1 MPDTGNVFAREQLRP
16 SILDRLLDDDPETTR
31 EPVWQ
36 QAAVLESVR
45 DTVCRDLQNLL
56 NSRRCLEELPEN
68 FPELHSSLLNYGL
81 PDLQSLEIREGRAGQ
96 QIAHLIEEVIRDFEP
111 RLRGVRVRS
120 KGLDNHASD
129 SLRQLSFEIDAV
141 LVIEPLKEPVLFTS
155 SFNSISGEFNV
166 EGG

>member
-1 MPDTGNVFAREQLRP
+1 MPQTGNDLTREQLRP
-16 SILDRLLDDDPETTR
+16 SILDRLLDNDPETTH

-36 QAAVLESVR
+36 QTAVLESLR
-45 DTVCRDLQNLL
+45 DAVCRDLQSLL

-81 PDLQSLEIREGRAGQ
+81 PDLQSLEIRQGRAGQ
-96 QIAHLIEEVIRDFEP
+96 QIAHLIEEVIHDFEP
-111 RLRGVRVRS
+111 RLRGVRVKS
-120 KGLDNHASD
+120 KGVDNQISD
-129 SLRQLSFEIDAV
+129 SSRQLSFEIDAV

-166 EGG
+166 EDG

>member
-1 MPDTGNVFAREQLRP
+1 
-16 SILDRLLDDDPETTR
+16 
-31 EPVWQ
+31 
-36 QAAVLESVR
+36 
-45 DTVCRDLQNLL
+45 
-56 NSRRCLEELPEN
+56 LPEN

-81 PDLQSLEIREGRAGQ
+81 PDLQSLEIRQGRAGQ